1 VSSSRSVS
9 DNLQE
14 KELILVQEGQH
25 PLCRLRDR
33 NLGPY
38 KLVVKVGQK
47 HRIGASYF
55 YLFLQDHSGE
65 VSREPVVFGLHH
77 QGKYPSYNWIEVV
90 SLPPRV
96 SFESGK
102 AIDISMAEAQ
112 QFFQYLA
119 ELIPPGGHIMVEYDS
134 PEQQE
139 TARSLALG
147 IPPVAT
153 PLGYIMFLAGFGVSF
168 KDWHFAEGGCEGPRK
183 LQGYKALDEQHA
195 ESRAGETV
203 AELAAFL
210 AGTSE
215 KEISELEKAAR
226 DRALAVLDKLKQQT
240 GKASKV

>member
-1 VSSSRSVS
+1 
-9 DNLQE
+9 
-14 KELILVQEGQH
+14 LVQEGQH
-25 PLCRLRDR
+25 PLCSLKDR

-38 KLVVKVGQK
+38 KLVVTVGQK
-47 HRIGASYF
+47 HKMGASYF
-55 YLFLQDHSGE
+55 YLFLCDSSGE

-77 QGKYPSYNWIEVV
+77 QGKYPSYNWIEVI
-90 SLPPRV
+90 SLSPRV

-102 AIDISMAEAQ
+102 AIDVSMAETQ
-112 QFFQYLA
+112 QLFQYLA
-119 ELIPPGGHIMVEYDS
+119 ELIPPGGHMMVEYDS

-153 PLGYIMFLAGFGVSF
+153 PLGYMMFLAGFGVSF

-195 ESRAGETV
+195 ARRADETV

-210 AGTSE
+210 TRIPEEES
-215 KEISELEKAAR
+215 SELEKAGR
-226 DRALAVLDKLKQQT
+226 DRASAVLNKLK
-240 GKASKV
+240 GDRG

>member
-1 VSSSRSVS
+1 
-9 DNLQE
+9 
-14 KELILVQEGQH
+14 LILVQEGQH
-25 PLCRLRDR
+25 PLCSLQGR

-38 KLVVKVGQK
+38 KLVVTVGQK
-47 HRIGASYF
+47 HKMGASYF
-55 YLFLQDHSGE
+55 YLFLCDSSGE

-77 QGKYPSYNWIEVV
+77 QGKYPSYNWIEVI
-90 SLPPRV
+90 SLSPRV

-102 AIDISMAEAQ
+102 AIDVSMAETQ
-112 QFFQYLA
+112 QLFQYLA
-119 ELIPPGGHIMVEYDS
+119 ELIPPGGHMMVEYDS

-153 PLGYIMFLAGFGVSF
+153 PLGYMMFLAGFGVSF

-195 ESRAGETV
+195 ARRADETV

-210 AGTSE
+210 TRIPEEES
-215 KEISELEKAAR
+215 SELEKAGR
-226 DRALAVLDKLKQQT
+226 DRASAVLNKLK
-240 GKASKV
+240 GDRG

>member
-1 VSSSRSVS
+1 
-9 DNLQE
+9 
-14 KELILVQEGQH
+14 LVQEGQH
-25 PLCRLRDR
+25 PLCRLQDR

-38 KLVVKVGQK
+38 KLVVTVGQK
-47 HRIGASYF
+47 HKMGASYF
-55 YLFLQDHSGE
+55 YLFLRDSSGE

-77 QGKYPSYNWIEVV
+77 QGKYPSYNWIEVI
-90 SLPPRV
+90 SLSPRV

-102 AIDISMAEAQ
+102 TIDISMAETQ
-112 QFFQYLA
+112 QLFQYLA
-119 ELIPPGGHIMVEYDS
+119 ELIPQGGHMMVEYDS

-153 PLGYIMFLAGFGVSF
+153 PLGYMMFLTGCGASF

-195 ESRAGETV
+195 KRRANETV

-210 AGTSE
+210 ARIPEEASSE
-215 KEISELEKAAR
+215 PEKAAR
-226 DRALAVLDKLKQQT
+226 DRALAVLDKLKV
-240 GKASKV
+240 GKG

>member
-1 VSSSRSVS
+1 
-9 DNLQE
+9 
-14 KELILVQEGQH
+14 LVQEVQH

-47 HRIGASYF
+47 HKSGASYF
-55 YLFLQDHSGE
+55 YLFLRDSSGE

-77 QGKYPSYNWIEVV
+77 QGKYPSYNWIEVI

-96 SFESGK
+96 NFESGE
-102 AIDISMAEAQ
+102 AIDISMAETQ
-112 QFFQYLA
+112 QLFQYLA
-119 ELIPPGGHIMVEYDS
+119 ELIPPGGHMMVEYDS

-153 PLGYIMFLAGFGVSF
+153 PLGYMMFLAGCGDSF

-195 ESRAGETV
+195 ERRAGETV
-203 AELAAFL
+203 AELTAFL
-210 AGTSE
+210 ARISE
-215 KEISELEKAAR
+215 EESSELEKAAR
-226 DRALAVLDKLKQQT
+226 DRALAVLNKLKRDK
-240 GKASKV
+240 G